1 MNVGQV
7 TISVTRLGDYWKFLP
22 NIFIAK
28 VAQIFDDFLAN
39 LKTTLSGDVGFKLEW
54 DQLS

>member
-39 LKTTLSGDVGFKLEW
+39 LKTTLSDDVGFKLEW